1 MEILESQQQNS
12 FLIPAKNSSMAKGAG
27 AKGKVDP
34 AIQAIKDKEHKG
46 NSLHTSQ
53 SQIFSSLK
61 ILKLYRS
68 EFPEWSVRWRAASE
82 PETFCTRESKQKLCG
97 TSMHKN
103 DNFMFHNDIKD
114 SVAILLYIPIDC
126 TTH

>member
-1 MEILESQQQNS
+1 MNSCLLFKFLTIEKYTKKMVQMYDRNTKYQSNNNNELICQQ
-12 FLIPAKNSSMAKGAG
+12 
-27 AKGKVDP
+27 
-34 AIQAIKDKEHKG
+34 ER